1 LGRRQTDIAVLH
13 ESRYESSACAAQLP
27 TLQGPAMVADERQE
41 EQRFLAE
48 LKARSGRDLA
58 GWMAAIAA
66 QNFVDKNDTIDWLR
80 QQGFAFARASRLER
94 IHSNGGRPIYQD
106 LPERTPRPVATAKA
120 APAAQMVPAP
130 PPPPT
135 AAEAALVEKL
145 IAGAKGYRPLYLMLE
160 AELKAWVPGLILQP
174 TPTHIGLRAPH
185 EFATVGLH
193 ASELRLGLALGD
205 RPFDTHVQR
214 AKLKGVGSQIT
225 HMLVLTDARQ
235 VNADLM
241 SLVCAANARING

>member
-1 LGRRQTDIAVLH
+1 MT
-13 ESRYESSACAAQLP
+13 
-27 TLQGPAMVADERQE
+27 ADERQE
-41 EQRFLAE
+41 EQQFLAE

-58 GWMAAIAA
+58 DWMAAIAA
-66 QNFVDKNDTIDWLR
+66 QNFADKNDTIDWLR

-94 IHSNGGRPIYQD
+94 IHSNGGQPIYRD
-106 LPERTPRPVATAKA
+106 LPERTPRPAARAKPAPPAAKAPAA
-120 APAAQMVPAP
+120 APAAKAPAAAPAAKAPAVPPAP
-130 PPPPT
+130 T
-135 AAEAALVEKL
+135 AGEAALLAKL

-174 TPTHIGLRAPH
+174 MATHIGLRAPH